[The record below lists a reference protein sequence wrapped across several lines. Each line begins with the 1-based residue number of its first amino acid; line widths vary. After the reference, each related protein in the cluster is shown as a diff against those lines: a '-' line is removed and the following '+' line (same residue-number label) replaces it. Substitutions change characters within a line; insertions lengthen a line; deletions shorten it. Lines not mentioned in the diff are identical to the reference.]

1 LKIPDAG
8 WLGNGMI
15 LLDGAFRANKVYND
29 YKNNKDWQRSLS
41 TELASFGAS
50 TFAGIITASSVT
62 TALSSFL
69 MLTPYGWV
77 VALGVGLGAGFLMS
91 LAVNTKS
98 KKLTENIYDRQP
110 LMKDLF

>member
-1 LKIPDAG
+1 
-8 WLGNGMI
+8 MI

-77 VALGVGLGAGFLMS
+77 VALGVGLGAGFLMIRRPPRS
-91 LAVNTKS
+91 TPLYSSAASDVYK
-98 KKLTENIYDRQP
+98 RQQSDNAQ
-110 LMKDLF
+110 LSY